1 MVIQRHLEVVA
12 KGVEVVVS
20 SDKLR
25 LLALSKNL
33 LQTFGRLQGRHA
45 YIRSDNLSPYF
56 GKFDSKKA
64 LGLFLSAVPSLWPLT
79 MQSIEIQLPDTVF
92 SALRKAPEEFV
103 QEMRVAAAVKWYELG
118 DVSQGKAAEIAGL
131 SRAGFID
138 ALTRYKVSVFQ
149 YSAEELAQEL
159 GDAG

>member
-1 MVIQRHLEVVA
+1 
-12 KGVEVVVS
+12 
-20 SDKLR
+20 
-25 LLALSKNL
+25 
-33 LQTFGRLQGRHA
+33 
-45 YIRSDNLSPYF
+45 
-56 GKFDSKKA
+56 
-64 LGLFLSAVPSLWPLT
+64 

-118 DVSQGKAAEIAGL
+118 EVSQGKAAEIAGL

-149 YSAEELAQEL
+149 YTAEEIAQEL
-159 GDAG
+159 TDAS